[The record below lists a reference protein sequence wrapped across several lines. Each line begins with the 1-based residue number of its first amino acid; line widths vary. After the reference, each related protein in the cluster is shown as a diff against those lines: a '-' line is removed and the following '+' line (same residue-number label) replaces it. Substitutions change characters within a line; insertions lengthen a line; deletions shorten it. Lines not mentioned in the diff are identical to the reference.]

1 MDIHQEKS
9 QIVFPSDVLRCLDL
23 PRYKKKTCEFFLCFK
38 FVAIVIIR
46 VYYVDF
52 FVFCCSASIK
62 SGPYTKDEAD
72 SYN

>member
-1 MDIHQEKS
+1 MDVHQEKS

-23 PRYKKKTCEFFLCFK
+23 PRCKKKTGEFFF
-38 FVAIVIIR
+38 FVIIG

-52 FVFCCSASIK
+52 FVFCCSAVLK

-72 SYN
+72 S